1 MLILSGYAISWNVLS
16 NKIDKKDD
24 PFYMQVNEPYYEKIN
39 KNAFTTSLNQ
49 NNQVA
54 LIEHDSSQEIGR
66 CDSFNLIFQEDDLGL
81 RFQLKLKE
89 DTLGTATFFKVL
101 NKELSKVSISFYPL
115 EYKYEKLNRNIRT
128 IYKAD
133 LVEISLTNNPLYL
146 DTSVTIGKE
155 KEFLLG
161 KIDKLISLM

>member
-1 MLILSGYAISWNVLS
+1 MLILSGYAISWNALS

-101 NKELSKVSISFYPL
+101 DKELSKVSISFYPL

-161 KIDKLISLM
+161 KIDKLINLV